1 MSVEHAEPTPRRGER
16 SRTRTQRA
24 VDHDEDS
31 RLRVASRE
39 NRRKKANIRAQH
51 AANAAA
57 AEESEEDE
65 SDDTPPSPPPTKT
78 LSKSTK
84 SSDEGKQRVSLSPAP
99 PRKPTH
105 TVPRMSMIT
114 DDEAARLKL
123 VAQVAARDQR
133 TDHFAFSIADL
144 RLIWVNGDRLRNQ
157 ESSLGGKKLFD
168 NNNLKDLGTID
179 APDNISRASLG
190 KGKPAGKQLLSPKK
204 VSRKS
209 NGNLNV
215 RVTASKE
222 SASRAS
228 STSVRARS
236 TSPTAISQRSSSV
249 VSKRK
254 TSAGSCT
261 SKSARMPTHTYHDGS
276 DELDSDASLYEDED
290 LGEIGD
296 TEGEGSNRKAKP
308 KMSDY
313 PPDVGEILDA
323 TVEAVGAHLL
333 ARGWF
338 LEARQYDCVILNMWR
353 KKVAKLAPK
362 RHRYPLTIRKMRL

>member
-1 MSVEHAEPTPRRGER
+1 MP
-16 SRTRTQRA
+16 RA

-31 RLRVASRE
+31 CLRVASCE
-39 NRRKKANIRAQH
+39 NRRKKANIQAQH

-57 AEESEEDE
+57 AEESKEEE
-65 SDDTPPSPPPTKT
+65 SDDTPPPPPPTKT

-105 TVPRMSMIT
+105 TVPRTST
-114 DDEAARLKL
+114 TADDKAAHLKL
-123 VAQVAARDQR
+123 VAQVAACDQQ

-157 ESSLGGKKLFD
+157 ESLLGSKKLFD
-168 NNNLKDLGTID
+168 NNNLKHLGTTD
-179 APDNISRASLG
+179 APDNISWASLG

-204 VSRKS
+204 VSCKS

-222 SASRAS
+222 STSWAS
-228 STSVRARS
+228 STSVRAHSR
-236 TSPTAISQRSSSV
+236 SPTAISQCSSSV

-261 SKSARMPTHTYHDGS
+261 SKSACMPTHTYHDGS
-276 DELDSDASLYEDED
+276 DELDSDASLYKD
-290 LGEIGD
+290 
-296 TEGEGSNRKAKP
+296 
-308 KMSDY
+308 
-313 PPDVGEILDA
+313 
-323 TVEAVGAHLL
+323 
-333 ARGWF
+333 
-338 LEARQYDCVILNMWR
+338 
-353 KKVAKLAPK
+353 
-362 RHRYPLTIRKMRL
+362 